1 MIRLKEEEFAEIV
14 EYMRQNYGIN
24 LEKKKTLIECRMS
37 KELEK
42 QGVET
47 FGRYM
52 ELLKKDKSGTT
63 ASNMVSRLTTNYTYF
78 MREQAHFNILR
89 DHILPELSK
98 NHGRGLLNVWCAG
111 CSTGEECYTI
121 AMILQDY
128 RERTGNL
135 MNYRILATDISS
147 QVLEKAR
154 KGTYTAKEAE
164 ALPAEWKN
172 KYFRAEGAKSYCV
185 EERLK
190 QNIRFQN
197 QNLLSPGIGTEQ
209 FDLIFCRNVMI
220 YFDKKA
226 KETLVKKLE
235 ASLKPGGYLMIGH
248 AELLNRGEI
257 QLEPVF
263 PAVYKKS
270 REKQR

>member
-1 MIRLKEEEFAEIV
+1 VIRLKEEEFAEIV

-52 ELLKKDKSGTT
+52 ELLKKDTSGTI

-89 DHILPELSK
+89 DHILPELFK
-98 NHGRGLLNVWCAG
+98 NHSRGFLNVWCAG

-135 MNYRILATDISS
+135 MNYRILATDISN
-147 QVLEKAR
+147 QVLDKAR
-154 KGTYTAKEAE
+154 KGIYTAKEAE

-172 KYFRAEGAKSYCV
+172 KYFRAEGTKSYCV
-185 EERLK
+185 DERLK

-235 ASLKPGGYLMIGH
+235 AGLKPEGYLVIGH

-263 PAVYKKS
+263 PAVYKKYK
-270 REKQR
+270 EKQR

>member
-14 EYMRQNYGIN
+14 EYMRQSYGIN

-37 KELEK
+37 KELES
-42 QGVET
+42 QGVTT

-52 ELLKKDKSGTT
+52 ELLKKDRSGLT

-78 MREQAHFNILR
+78 MREPAHFTILR

-98 NHGRGLLNVWCAG
+98 SSSRGFLNVWCAG

-128 RERTGNL
+128 RDRTGNQL
-135 MNYRILATDISS
+135 NYKVLATDISA
-147 QVLEKAR
+147 QVLEKAG
-154 KGTYTAKEAE
+154 KGIYTAKEVE
-164 ALPAEWKN
+164 GLQAEWKN
-172 KYFRAEGAKSYCV
+172 KYFRSADAKTFCV

-197 QNLLSPGIGTEQ
+197 QNLLSPYMGTEQ

-235 ASLKPGGYLMIGH
+235 ASLKPGGYLVIGH

-257 QLEPVF
+257 KLEPVF
-263 PAVYKKS
+263 PAVYKKN
-270 REKQR
+270 REKLR

>member
-14 EYMRQNYGIN
+14 EYMRQSYGIN

-37 KELEK
+37 KELES
-42 QGVET
+42 QGVTT

-52 ELLKKDKSGTT
+52 ELLKKDKTGMT

-78 MREQAHFNILR
+78 MREPAHFTILR
-89 DHILPELSK
+89 DHILPEFSK
-98 NHGRGLLNVWCAG
+98 SSSRGFLNVWCAG

-128 RERTGNL
+128 RDRTGNL
-135 MNYRILATDISS
+135 LNYRILATDISG
-147 QVLEKAR
+147 QVLEKAG
-154 KGTYTAKEAE
+154 KGIYTAKEME
-164 ALPAEWKN
+164 GLQAEWKN
-172 KYFRAEGAKSYCV
+172 KYFRSADAKTFCV

-197 QNLLSPGIGTEQ
+197 QNLLSPYMGTEQ

-226 KETLVKKLE
+226 KETLVRKLE
-235 ASLKPGGYLMIGH
+235 ASLKPGGYLVIGH

-257 QLEPVF
+257 KLEPVF
-263 PAVYKKS
+263 PAVYKKN

>member
-52 ELLKKDKSGTT
+52 ELLKKDTSGTI

-89 DHILPELSK
+89 DHILPELFK
-98 NHGRGLLNVWCAG
+98 NHSRGFLNVWCAG

-135 MNYRILATDISS
+135 MNYRILATDIS
-147 QVLEKAR
+147 
-154 KGTYTAKEAE
+154 
-164 ALPAEWKN
+164 N
-172 KYFRAEGAKSYCV
+172 
-185 EERLK
+185 
-190 QNIRFQN
+190 
-197 QNLLSPGIGTEQ
+197 
-209 FDLIFCRNVMI
+209 
-220 YFDKKA
+220 
-226 KETLVKKLE
+226 
-235 ASLKPGGYLMIGH
+235 
-248 AELLNRGEI
+248 
-257 QLEPVF
+257 
-263 PAVYKKS
+263 
-270 REKQR
+270 

>member
-52 ELLKKDKSGTT
+52 ELLKKDTSGTI

-98 NHGRGLLNVWCAG
+98 NHSRG
-111 CSTGEECYTI
+111 
-121 AMILQDY
+121 
-128 RERTGNL
+128 
-135 MNYRILATDISS
+135 
-147 QVLEKAR
+147 
-154 KGTYTAKEAE
+154 
-164 ALPAEWKN
+164 
-172 KYFRAEGAKSYCV
+172 F
-185 EERLK
+185 
-190 QNIRFQN
+190 
-197 QNLLSPGIGTEQ
+197 
-209 FDLIFCRNVMI
+209 
-220 YFDKKA
+220 
-226 KETLVKKLE
+226 
-235 ASLKPGGYLMIGH
+235 
-248 AELLNRGEI
+248 
-257 QLEPVF
+257 
-263 PAVYKKS
+263 
-270 REKQR
+270 

>member
-37 KELEK
+37 KELET

-47 FGRYM
+47 FSRYM
-52 ELLKKDKSGTT
+52 ELLKRDKSGLT

-78 MREQAHFNILR
+78 MREPAHFDILR
-89 DHILPELSK
+89 NHILPELS
-98 NHGRGLLNVWCAG
+98 NNSRGFLNVWCAG

-128 RERTGNL
+128 REQTGNL
-135 MNYRILATDISS
+135 INYKILATDISS
-147 QVLEKAR
+147 QVLEKAGR
-154 KGTYTAKEAE
+154 GIYTAKEVDG
-164 ALPAEWKN
+164 LRAEWKN
-172 KYFRAEGAKSYCV
+172 KYLRTADAKTFCV
-185 EERLK
+185 EEKLK

-197 QNLLSPGIGTEQ
+197 QNLLSPYTGTDQ

-235 ASLKPGGYLMIGH
+235 ASLKQGGYLVIGH

-257 QLEPVF
+257 KLEPVF
-263 PAVYKKS
+263 PAVYKKN

>member
-1 MIRLKEEEFAEIV
+1 MIRLKEEEFTEIV

-24 LEKKKTLIECRMS
+24 LEKKRTLIECRMS
-37 KELEK
+37 KELER
-42 QGVET
+42 QGADS

-52 ELLKKDKSGTT
+52 ELLKRDRSGMT
-63 ASNMVSRLTTNYTYF
+63 AANMVNRLTTNYTYF
-78 MREQAHFNILR
+78 MREPAHFTILR
-89 DHILPELSK
+89 ERILPDLLDNRS
-98 NHGRGLLNVWCAG
+98 GGFLNVWCAG

-128 RERTGNL
+128 KERTGNL
-135 MNYRILATDISS
+135 MNYRILATDISN

-154 KGTYTAKEAE
+154 KGIYTEKETE
-164 ALPAEWKN
+164 GLPAEWRN
-172 KYFRAEGAKSYCV
+172 KYFQATDAKTYCAAD
-185 EERLK
+185 RLK

-197 QNLLSPGIGTEQ
+197 QNLLSPYTGTEQ

-235 ASLKPGGYLMIGH
+235 AGLKTGGYLVIGH
-248 AELLNRGEI
+248 AELPNRGEI
-257 QLEPVF
+257 ELEPVF
-263 PAVYKKS
+263 PAVYKKY